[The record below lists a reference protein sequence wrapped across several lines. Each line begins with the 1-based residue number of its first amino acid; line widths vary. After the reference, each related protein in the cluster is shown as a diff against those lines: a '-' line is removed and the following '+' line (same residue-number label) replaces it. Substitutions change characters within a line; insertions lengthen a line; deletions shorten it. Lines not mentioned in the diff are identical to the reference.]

1 MTDNNETQVKTEVR
15 QPDTTYV
22 QEIDGRPYQIRLFFP
37 EDGAETLQEKV
48 ERLLQAEMTKIANEG
63 VA

>member
-1 MTDNNETQVKTEVR
+1 MNNTNETQVETEVC
-15 QPDTTYV
+15 QPDATYI
-22 QEIDGRPYQIRLFFP
+22 QEIDGRPYRVRLFFP